1 MRFELT
7 EQQQMIRDM
16 VRDYARNELAPKA
29 QWRDE
34 NAVYPVEEYREMAR
48 LGLLGM
54 NIPESHGGAAVG
66 VLPYSLAVTEISK
79 ADASVAVGMAV
90 TNMVAEAVLTFAP
103 EHLAKKYVPF
113 ITSGEAIA
121 GAFALT
127 EPASGSDAGSLRTT
141 ADRDGD
147 FWVLN
152 GTKQF
157 ITSADHAGVFVVW
170 ARTDRSRKDAGG
182 VSAFLVPAGTPGLLL
197 GKKEKKMGL
206 CGSSTLEVVFD
217 QCRIPADH
225 LMGELNRGFRVA
237 MMALDGGRIG
247 VASQALGIGW
257 AALEAARDYALE
269 RRQFGHPISDFQ
281 AIQWKLADMGTELE
295 AARLLTLRA
304 ATLKD
309 AKRRFT
315 REASMAKL
323 FSTEAAN
330 RACGEAVQIH
340 GGYGYVKDYP
350 VERYYR
356 DCKVTTVYE
365 GSSEVQRVVIAREI
379 LSV

>member
-1 MRFELT
+1 
-7 EQQQMIRDM
+7 
-16 VRDYARNELAPKA
+16 
-29 QWRDE
+29 
-34 NAVYPVEEYREMAR
+34 
-48 LGLLGM
+48 
-54 NIPESHGGAAVG
+54 
-66 VLPYSLAVTEISK
+66 
-79 ADASVAVGMAV
+79 
-90 TNMVAEAVLTFAP
+90 
-103 EHLAKKYVPF
+103 
-113 ITSGEAIA
+113 
-121 GAFALT
+121 
-127 EPASGSDAGSLRTT
+127 
-141 ADRDGD
+141 
-147 FWVLN
+147 
-152 GTKQF
+152 
-157 ITSADHAGVFVVW
+157 
-170 ARTDRSRKDAGG
+170 
-182 VSAFLVPAGTPGLLL
+182 
-197 GKKEKKMGL
+197 MGL